1 MSLMNAGSA
10 CAGQAI
16 ALAKPLRS
24 KAVPEPARTPDWS
37 NGTRLGVFLCTCNGT
52 MASPSVLTRILELAQ
67 KGPEVAH
74 GEMIFSACHPRG
86 SDRIAAAVREHRLTR
101 VILASCACCPLE
113 FQCISCNDQRN
124 RTRIHLFDEHGLDR
138 SSFEMINLRDYLSAE
153 DLSEEEMIH
162 RARDLFRAAFIQ
174 TRFLGPLRQGITEIG
189 KNILIL
195 GGSETGISTALNL
208 DLQGFRVRL
217 VHRCSLPKESALPAV
232 DSFSKGPMTSGR
244 GIVHV
249 EHATVEEISGHIGSF
264 EVKARV
270 DGKRVR
276 WRADIICL
284 TDENV
289 LSLAIPEDLFGLK
302 KFYRYNFA
310 FFHTPQPGVYRVSN
324 LTLSR
329 LNAFEAGAALAAQVA
344 RAAAD
349 AFLKDHELSPRVDP
363 ERCRG
368 CGRCVDICPFD
379 AIHLRA
385 NDQGTYTAEVL
396 RYNCVGCG
404 GCVGRC
410 PVTALD
416 MPYFSNRLLEE
427 IVWGAL
433 EGVR

>member
-1 MSLMNAGSA
+1 MNAGSA
-10 CAGQAI
+10 CAGKAI
-16 ALAKPLRS
+16 ALALPLRS
-24 KAVPEPARTPDWS
+24 KAVPEPVRPAKLP
-37 NGTRLGVFLCTCNGT
+37 GEVRLGVFLCTCNGT
-52 MASPSVLTRILELAQ
+52 MAPAAVLPQVLKLAQ
-67 KGPEVAH
+67 KGPEVVHA
-74 GEMIFSACHPRG
+74 EMIFSACHPRG
-86 SDRIAAAVREHRLTR
+86 SDRIAAGVREHRLTR

-138 SSFEMINLRDYLSAE
+138 SSFEMINLRDYLSVE
-153 DLSEEEMIH
+153 DLSQEEMIH
-162 RARDLFRAAFIQ
+162 RARDLFQAAFIR
-174 TRFLGPLRQGITEIG
+174 TRLLGPLRQGITEIG

-195 GGSETGISTALNL
+195 GGSETGISAALNL
-208 DLQGFRVRL
+208 DLQGFRVHL
-217 VHRCSLPKESALPAV
+217 VHHCRLANESSPPISVRFLNE
-232 DSFSKGPMTSGR
+232 SSTMGR
-244 GIVHV
+244 NIIHIS
-249 EHATVEEISGHIGSF
+249 EAMIEEISGHIGDF
-264 EVKARV
+264 KVKARME
-270 DGKRVR
+270 GKRVR
-276 WRADIICL
+276 WRTDIICL

-289 LSLAIPEDLFGLK
+289 LSLAIPEDLVGLK

-344 RAAAD
+344 RAAAE

-379 AIHLRA
+379 AIHLRP
-385 NDQGTYTAEVL
+385 NKQGTYTAEVL

-416 MPYFSNRLLEE
+416 MPYFSNQLLEE
-427 IVWGAL
+427 IISGVLGGA
-433 EGVR
+433 R

>member
-1 MSLMNAGSA
+1 
-10 CAGQAI
+10 
-16 ALAKPLRS
+16 
-24 KAVPEPARTPDWS
+24 
-37 NGTRLGVFLCTCNGT
+37 
-52 MASPSVLTRILELAQ
+52 
-67 KGPEVAH
+67 
-74 GEMIFSACHPRG
+74 MI
-86 SDRIAAAVREHRLTR
+86 
-101 VILASCACCPLE
+101 
-113 FQCISCNDQRN
+113 
-124 RTRIHLFDEHGLDR
+124 
-138 SSFEMINLRDYLSAE
+138 
-153 DLSEEEMIH
+153 
-162 RARDLFRAAFIQ
+162 
-174 TRFLGPLRQGITEIG
+174 
-189 KNILIL
+189 
-195 GGSETGISTALNL
+195 
-208 DLQGFRVRL
+208 
-217 VHRCSLPKESALPAV
+217 
-232 DSFSKGPMTSGR
+232 SGR

-249 EHATVEEISGHIGSF
+249 DHATVEEISGHIGAF

-276 WRADIICL
+276 WRADTICL

-289 LSLAIPEDLFGLK
+289 LSLAIPEDLIGLK

-310 FFHTPQPGVYRVSN
+310 FFHTPQPGVYRVSS

-385 NDQGTYTAEVL
+385 NDRETYTAEVL

-410 PVTALD
+410 PVTAMD

-427 IVWGAL
+427 IVCDVL
-433 EGVR
+433 EGAR